1 MTERT
6 FKILETRLKQGLK
19 IWQYGRL
26 SIPKGMQDA
35 SAADRSGE
43 LLSRARTFIDEQK
56 IAGILI
62 DMGFPLAVK
71 STKVLDADR
80 EIVLGLTSEG
90 EEVRASPNPLQED
103 NLAYI
108 SPKLLVPDLK
118 TAQTQEPAWMAT
130 PAVPEAQV
138 VTPPAPSAEATPSSA
153 VAPPTDLS
161 AYVPPL
167 DVATLA
173 GQQTVPSPVPPAA
186 PSADPSADVPPLDV
200 STRAAQSASP
210 PAARP
215 TPSDDAVAP
224 TEITVAPPEP
234 IVVTVPRRTDTYAVH
249 TSRDPHRDQARR
261 ISIAE
266 ALLQL
271 DYGRVEAHEI
281 MDPKLDQKLLSTG
294 RITTAQALQ
303 AQALTRGMEYVD
315 VKVRPPTAS
324 VANLLDQHTCTTQ
337 RVFPYDLDHNDT
349 FIVVTDT
356 PNRELLIRTAVAERS
371 GKPRVEVRVVD
382 TPVLDGLI
390 REQYTSGTVLREL
403 HEDLAT
409 DAAIPEASLDDANNA
424 VTRFV
429 RETILE
435 GVNKNASDIHIEPMS
450 NGLQVRLRIDGKLIP
465 NFQAPIARS
474 GMGNIVRVVKL
485 MANMD
490 VGNNRVPQDSRL
502 VLNIATRVINLRVSS
517 MPQNDG
523 NEKLVLRIL
532 KDASDIPEVE
542 KLGMNPYTLE
552 RFLQIIRKPEGLVL
566 VTGPTGSGKSFTLL
580 STLKRIAKPDRNTQT
595 LEDPIEYRLAGV
607 NQSQINEATGYT
619 FEAGLRS
626 AMRQDP
632 DILLLGEIRDATT
645 AKISLSM
652 ANTGHQ
658 VLSTLHTITAASAVQ
673 RLRDLGVPNYNIT
686 PSLQGVMAQRLV
698 RKICPHCSEV
708 APLPDRVVR
717 ILADAPVRVPNDKYR
732 TVNPEGC
739 QHCFKGRQGR
749 LPIHELLVVTDTLRD
764 RINEGAPTRE
774 LEMIAR
780 KEGMLTLA
788 QDGYLKVAEGLIALE
803 DLEEALN
810 EVAEESSVNPEA
822 V

>member
-1 MTERT
+1 MTERN

-71 STKVLDADR
+71 STKILDADR
-80 EIVLGLTSEG
+80 EIVQGLTSEG

-118 TAQTQEPAWMAT
+118 PAQTQEPAWMAT
-130 PAVPEAQV
+130 PAVPETQV
-138 VTPPAPSAEATPSSA
+138 TPPPAPSAEATPSPA
-153 VAPPTDLS
+153 VTSPTDLS
-161 AYVPPL
+161 DYVPPL
-167 DVATLA
+167 DVATLV
-173 GQQTVPSPVPPAA
+173 GQTAPAPVIP
-186 PSADPSADVPPLDV
+186 ADPSADASLNVSPP
-200 STRAAQSASP
+200 AAQTVSP

-215 TPSDDAVAP
+215 TPPIDAAAP
-224 TEITVAPPEP
+224 TETVVTPPEP

-249 TSRDPHRDQARR
+249 TNRDPHRDQTRR

-281 MDPKLDQKLLSTG
+281 MDPKLDHKLLSSG

-324 VANLLDQHTCTTQ
+324 VANLLDQHTCTAQ

-382 TPVLDGLI
+382 TPVLDALI

-450 NGLQVRLRIDGKLIP
+450 NGLQVRYRIDGKLIP

-595 LEDPIEYRLAGV
+595 LEDPIEYRLPGV

-698 RKICPHCSEV
+698 RKVCPHCSE
-708 APLPDRVVR
+708 AATLPERVVR
-717 ILADAPVRVPNDKYR
+717 ILADAPVRVPQDKYR

-739 QHCFKGRQGR
+739 QHCLKGRQGR

-810 EVAEESSVNPEA
+810 EVAEEVSVNPEA

>member
-1 MTERT
+1 MSDNQLKT
-6 FKILETRLKQGLK
+6 LETRLKQGLSLQV
-19 IWQYGRL
+19 WHYGRL
-26 SIPKGMQDA
+26 SLPKGMHDA
-35 SAADRSGE
+35 SEADRSHE
-43 LLSRARTFIDEQK
+43 LLRRARSFIDEQK

-71 STKVLDADR
+71 SIKTLDPER

-90 EEVRASPNPLQED
+90 EEVRASTNPLQEAD
-103 NLAYI
+103 LAYI
-108 SPKLLVPDLK
+108 SPKLLIPDPK
-118 TAQTQEPAWMAT
+118 PTQTKEPVWMPPAPQEPA
-130 PAVPEAQV
+130 V
-138 VTPPAPSAEATPSSA
+138 VTPVAAEPAGAEATPVPPVVA
-153 VAPPTDLS
+153 VSDPI
-161 AYVPPL
+161 AYVPPV
-167 DVATLA
+167 DVAKLA
-173 GQQTVPSPVPPAA
+173 SQAAPLPAA
-186 PSADPSADVPPLDV
+186 APL
-200 STRAAQSASP
+200 Q
-210 PAARP
+210 PAAVP
-215 TPSDDAVAP
+215 APPVAEALP
-224 TEITVAPPEP
+224 APIPPVAEPVIAPEP
-234 IVVTVPRRTDTYAVH
+234 IVVTLPESKDTYAVH
-249 TSRDPHRDQARR
+249 TSRDSHRDQPRR
-261 ISIAE
+261 ISIAD
-266 ALLQL
+266 ALIQL
-271 DYGRVEAHEI
+271 GYGRVEAHEI

-294 RITTAQALQ
+294 RITTAQSLQ
-303 AQALTRGMEYVD
+303 AQAVARGMEYVD
-315 VKVRPPTAS
+315 IKVRPPAAS
-324 VANLLDQHTCTTQ
+324 VASLLDQHTCTTQ
-337 RVFPYDLDHNDT
+337 RVFPYDIDRNDV
-349 FIVVTDT
+349 FVVVTDT

-371 GKPRVEVRVVD
+371 GKPKVEIRVVD
-382 TPVLDGLI
+382 TPVLDQLI

-409 DAAIPEASLDDANNA
+409 DTAIPEATLDDANNA

-435 GVNKNASDIHIEPMS
+435 GVNKNASDIHIEPMI
-450 NGLQVRLRIDGKLIP
+450 NGLQVRLRIDGKLTA
-465 NFQAPIARS
+465 NFQSPIARS

-485 MANMD
+485 MAGMD

-502 VLNIATRVINLRVSS
+502 VLHVAGRTINLRVSS
-517 MPQNDG
+517 MPQTDG

-542 KLGMNPYTLE
+542 NLGLNPYTLD

-595 LEDPIEYRLAGV
+595 LEDPIEYRLPGV

-632 DILLLGEIRDATT
+632 DILLLGEIRDAVT
-645 AKISLSM
+645 ARISLSM

-698 RKICPHCSEV
+698 RKMCQHCSTA
-708 APLPDRVVR
+708 APLPERVAR
-717 ILADAPVRVPNDKYR
+717 ILADSPVRAPKDRYR
-732 TVNPEGC
+732 TVNSEGC
-739 QHCFKGRQGR
+739 QHCIKGRQGR

-780 KEGMLTLA
+780 QEGMLTLA
-788 QDGYLKVAEGLIALE
+788 QDGYLKVAEGLIAVE

-810 EVAEESSVNPEA
+810 EVAEETSSDPEA